1 MERQD
6 GHGAER
12 PDDLVDIKTLASRT
26 RTSPKVWYH
35 ACATGT
41 LPYYRIGRL
50 IRLSL
55 AEVLATQRR
64 GRGRP
69 PRTEASA

>member
-1 MERQD
+1 MEREEAVNGD
-6 GHGAER
+6 WLG
-12 PDDLVDIKTLASRT
+12 DLTDIKEAARRT
-26 RTSPKVWYH
+26 KTSPKVWYH

-41 LPYYRIGRL
+41 LPHYRIGRL
-50 IRLSL
+50 IRVSL